1 MNYLDDLLDI
11 PEFLRPKPK
20 RGRPR
25 KVQQRNEYRI
35 VENNWDE
42 WHEIKQEKYGTRYD
56 LQLGDEAPRIGSGL
70 RIVYVKEGRKW
81 AHMTS
86 HSGDPTSMEG
96 RVRKR
101 FSLKRWFQMKASH
114 EKYLARQQR
123 ARNKLRKRANETNS

>member
-25 KVQQRNEYRI
+25 KVQQRNEYYI
-35 VENNWDE
+35 VKNNWEEWDE
-42 WHEIKQEKYGTRYD
+42 VKQDKYGTRYD
-56 LQLGDEAPRIGSGL
+56 IQLGDEAPRIGSGL

-81 AHMTS
+81 AHMTG
-86 HSGDPTSMEG
+86 HSGDPTCMEG

-101 FSLKRWFQMKASH
+101 FSLKRWFQMKSSH

-123 ARNKLRKRANETNS
+123 ARNKLRKRANEANS

>member
-25 KVQQRNEYRI
+25 KVQQRNEYHI
-35 VENNWDE
+35 VKNNWEEWDE
-42 WHEIKQEKYGTRYD
+42 VKQEKYGTRYD
-56 LQLGDEAPRIGSGL
+56 IQLGDEAPRIGSGL

-86 HSGDPTSMEG
+86 HSGDPTCMEG

-123 ARNKLRKRANETNS
+123 ARNKLRKRANEANS